1 MQIAFQNGIQFFLF
15 WYKLRDHI
23 LWKSEKIDFIVWDL
37 WIMVHCMPR
46 RGSSDARCTVAGCS
60 CEWIVVSKN
69 RHMYCN
75 DHMLQANALYAQ
87 YKAANA
93 VALATFAD
101 DALDQAIA
109 LRQEYARRFLDYED
123 TGAHRAYIGILQ
135 RVRSTASA
143 ASYSVLAASVLAA
156 YRRTAYNR
164 WMMDSPYF
172 SDFKRVVGLR
182 SVAVGNL

>member
-1 MQIAFQNGIQFFLF
+1 
-15 WYKLRDHI
+15 
-23 LWKSEKIDFIVWDL
+23 
-37 WIMVHCMPR
+37 
-46 RGSSDARCTVAGCS
+46 
-60 CEWIVVSKN
+60 
-69 RHMYCN
+69 MYCN

-93 VALATFAD
+93 VALATFSD

-123 TGAHRAYIGILQ
+123 TGAHSAYIGILQ
-135 RVRSTASA
+135 RVRSIAA
-143 ASYSVLAASVLAA
+143 ASSVLAPSVAAASSVAAA

-164 WMMDSPYF
+164 WMMDSAYF

>member
-1 MQIAFQNGIQFFLF
+1 
-15 WYKLRDHI
+15 
-23 LWKSEKIDFIVWDL
+23 
-37 WIMVHCMPR
+37 
-46 RGSSDARCTVAGCS
+46 
-60 CEWIVVSKN
+60 
-69 RHMYCN
+69 MYCN

-135 RVRSTASA
+135 RVRSVLSA
-143 ASYSVLAASVLAA
+143 QAPSVLSASSVAAQSA
-156 YRRTAYNR
+156 YRRAAYNR
-164 WMMDSPYF
+164 WMTDSPYF

-182 SVAVGNL
+182 SAAVGNL

>member
-1 MQIAFQNGIQFFLF
+1 
-15 WYKLRDHI
+15 
-23 LWKSEKIDFIVWDL
+23 
-37 WIMVHCMPR
+37 MPR

-135 RVRSTASA
+135 RVRALDLKNA
-143 ASYSVLAASVLAA
+143 ACAA
-156 YRRTAYNR
+156 YRRAAYNR
-164 WMMDSPYF
+164 WMMNSPYF

>member
-1 MQIAFQNGIQFFLF
+1 
-15 WYKLRDHI
+15 
-23 LWKSEKIDFIVWDL
+23 
-37 WIMVHCMPR
+37 MPR

-69 RHMYCN
+69 RHMYCS
-75 DHMLQANALYAQ
+75 DHMLQANAMYAQ

-135 RVRSTASA
+135 RVRAGRCSTSSACTAS
-143 ASYSVLAASVLAA
+143 SVAPSVLAA
-156 YRRTAYNR
+156 YRRAAYNR
-164 WMMDSPYF
+164 WMTDSPYF

>member
-1 MQIAFQNGIQFFLF
+1 
-15 WYKLRDHI
+15 
-23 LWKSEKIDFIVWDL
+23 
-37 WIMVHCMPR
+37 
-46 RGSSDARCTVAGCS
+46 
-60 CEWIVVSKN
+60 
-69 RHMYCN
+69 MYCN

-135 RVRSTASA
+135 RVRSTAVA
-143 ASYSVLAASVLAA
+143 ASYSVLAASVAPSVLAA

>member
-1 MQIAFQNGIQFFLF
+1 
-15 WYKLRDHI
+15 
-23 LWKSEKIDFIVWDL
+23 
-37 WIMVHCMPR
+37 
-46 RGSSDARCTVAGCS
+46 
-60 CEWIVVSKN
+60 
-69 RHMYCN
+69 MYCN

-135 RVRSTASA
+135 RVRSTAVAASSVAAYRCCACAASSVA
-143 ASYSVLAASVLAA
+143 ASYSVAASSVAA
-156 YRRTAYNR
+156 YRCTAYNR
-164 WMMDSPYF
+164 LMMDSPYF
-172 SDFKRVVGLR
+172 LDFKRVVGLR

>member
-1 MQIAFQNGIQFFLF
+1 
-15 WYKLRDHI
+15 
-23 LWKSEKIDFIVWDL
+23 
-37 WIMVHCMPR
+37 
-46 RGSSDARCTVAGCS
+46 
-60 CEWIVVSKN
+60 
-69 RHMYCN
+69 MYCN

-93 VALATFAD
+93 VALATFSD

-123 TGAHRAYIGILQ
+123 TGAHSAYIGILQ
-135 RVRSTASA
+135 RVRSIAVAS
-143 ASYSVLAASVLAA
+143 SVLAPSVAAASSVAAA

-164 WMMDSPYF
+164 WMMDSAYF

>member
-1 MQIAFQNGIQFFLF
+1 
-15 WYKLRDHI
+15 
-23 LWKSEKIDFIVWDL
+23 
-37 WIMVHCMPR
+37 MPR

-93 VALATFAD
+93 VALDTFAD
-101 DALDQAIA
+101 DALDKAIA

-123 TGAHRAYIGILQ
+123 MGAHSAYIAILQ
-135 RVRSTASA
+135 RVRSVSSVAAQA
-143 ASYSVLAASVLAA
+143 ASSVAAQAASSVAPSVSSVAACAA
-156 YRRTAYNR
+156 YRRTVYNR
-164 WMMDSPYF
+164 WMTDSAYF
-172 SDFKRVVGLR
+172 SDFVEV
-182 SVAVGNL
+182 

>member
-1 MQIAFQNGIQFFLF
+1 
-15 WYKLRDHI
+15 
-23 LWKSEKIDFIVWDL
+23 
-37 WIMVHCMPR
+37 
-46 RGSSDARCTVAGCS
+46 VAGCS

-135 RVRSTASA
+135 RVRSVLSA
-143 ASYSVLAASVLAA
+143 QAPSVLSAQAPSVLSA
-156 YRRTAYNR
+156 YRRAAYNR
-164 WMMDSPYF
+164 WMTDSPYF

-182 SVAVGNL
+182 SAAVGNL

>member
-1 MQIAFQNGIQFFLF
+1 
-15 WYKLRDHI
+15 
-23 LWKSEKIDFIVWDL
+23 
-37 WIMVHCMPR
+37 
-46 RGSSDARCTVAGCS
+46 
-60 CEWIVVSKN
+60 
-69 RHMYCN
+69 MYCN

>member
-1 MQIAFQNGIQFFLF
+1 
-15 WYKLRDHI
+15 
-23 LWKSEKIDFIVWDL
+23 
-37 WIMVHCMPR
+37 
-46 RGSSDARCTVAGCS
+46 
-60 CEWIVVSKN
+60 
-69 RHMYCN
+69 MYCN

-93 VALATFAD
+93 VALATFSD

-123 TGAHRAYIGILQ
+123 TGAHSAYIGILQ
-135 RVRSTASA
+135 RVRSIAA
-143 ASYSVLAASVLAA
+143 ASSSVAAASSSVAAASSSVAAASSSVAAASSSVAAA

-164 WMMDSPYF
+164 WMMDSAYF